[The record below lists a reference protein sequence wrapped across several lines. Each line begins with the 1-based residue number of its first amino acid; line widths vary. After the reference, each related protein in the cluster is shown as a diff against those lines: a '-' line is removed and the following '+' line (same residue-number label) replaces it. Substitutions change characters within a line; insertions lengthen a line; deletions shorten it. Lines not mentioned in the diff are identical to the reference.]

1 NNNTILYPIH
11 FCIEVFLSTLLY
23 ALGRRAYWTPWRF
36 IAAWLLILALVG
48 AGVAA
53 FSKDF
58 DDDFTLPGS
67 EAQTALDS
75 MKSTFPEAAGVSASV
90 IVVAEDGDSVERSEE
105 HTSELQSRFDLVC
118 RLLL

>member
-1 NNNTILYPIH
+1 M
-11 FCIEVFLSTLLY
+11 STFLY
-23 ALGRRAYWTPWRF
+23 ALGRRAYRTPWRF
-36 IAAWLLILALVG
+36 IAAWLLIFVLIG

-58 DDDFTLPGS
+58 DNDFTLPGS

-90 IVVAEDGDSVERSEE
+90 IVVADDGDSVEDEKYKDAIEDEIDRIEDLL
-105 HTSELQSRFDLVC
+105 TSTR
-118 RLLL
+118 